1 MRVDE
6 WVIAVAPA
14 VTAVAVV
21 VSLAFALPAVMAQ
34 SSALPSVAA
43 SAPRPAKPVRLPARP
58 LTPAELRESS
68 SPTIDDR
75 REGTATPQLSIPL
88 GKTAPAQLK
97 PAARPARIAAAAAA
111 AASGIDDRAARC
123 EAQADA
129 SARAACLRA
138 R

>member
-6 WVIAVAPA
+6 WVIALAPA

-43 SAPRPAKPVRLPARP
+43 SAPRPAIPVRLPARP

-68 SPTIDDR
+68 SPPIDDR

-88 GKTAPAQLK
+88 GKTAPAPFK
-97 PAARPARIAAAAAA
+97 PAARPARTAA

>member
-14 VTAVAVV
+14 VTAVVV
-21 VSLAFALPAVMAQ
+21 VISLAFALPAVMAQ

-43 SAPRPAKPVRLPARP
+43 SAPRPAKPVRLPARS

-68 SPTIDDR
+68 SPAIDDR

-97 PAARPARIAAAAAA
+97 PAARPARTAAAA

-129 SARAACLRA
+129 SASAACLRA